1 MRWSADFL
9 TDVTDEG
16 SASLRLALVVIV
28 LAERELS
35 ASSIVALPICESS
48 ALVCHVYL
56 FIRLME

>member
-28 LAERELS
+28 LAERGLS

-48 ALVCHVYL
+48 ALHCHVYM